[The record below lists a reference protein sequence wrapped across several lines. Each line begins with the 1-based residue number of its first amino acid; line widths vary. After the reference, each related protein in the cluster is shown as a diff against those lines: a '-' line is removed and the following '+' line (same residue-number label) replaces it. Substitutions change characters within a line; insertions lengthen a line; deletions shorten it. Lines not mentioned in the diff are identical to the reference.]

1 MLSIGKVSSG
11 SASYYSKDNYYAKD
25 SAERVV
31 PQSDWFGQ
39 GAKAAGLSGPVDVAA
54 FAKVM
59 AGQVPGGPLLGRTVE
74 GEHVH
79 QPGQDLTF
87 SAPKS
92 VSILTEVLGDKAAGA
107 AHDAAVRA
115 ALGHVER
122 NVLQTRIFDP
132 ASKTQL
138 PAGNQ
143 KMVAALFRHDVS
155 RALDPQTHTHAVV
168 ANMVQGEDGKW
179 RSMHSPSLYQ
189 AKMLVGLIYRGEL
202 AANLKEAGHAIHA
215 DPRHGF
221 FEVAGVPDRLIE
233 AYSTRSGEI
242 ETALAECG
250 DTSAEA
256 AAKAALIT
264 RASKQGVDRADLT
277 SLWQEKAKSAGI
289 DLGDV
294 KARTAEPNLPLKSL
308 TATDILAHVIASTME
323 RSAAVPKTAL
333 QVEALKLA
341 VGEVR
346 PLAML
351 DAVEKAIETGRL
363 IEGKG
368 PLEGQLTTPE
378 AVQREQATIAAM
390 EAGNGAVD
398 PIATGPQVER
408 QLRGTILSAEQK
420 AAVTHMFAS
429 PDRTIGVQ
437 GNSGTGK
444 TTLLAPLPEIARQR
458 GLSVIGLAP
467 THTARHELGETGMD
481 AQTLQRFL
489 TRNAGKTPDL
499 AGHMLILDES
509 SMAST
514 SDVKALIDLANQGK
528 AARLVLLG
536 DAKQIEA
543 VGAGAPFRQ
552 LQARGMA
559 TALVTET
566 RRQRDPTLKASIE
579 ALAAGK
585 LEAAWQGVKGG
596 IVEVNGGDMARTV
609 ADTWLGLSGPER
621 AATAII
627 AQTHAQRSAITAHL
641 REGLKAEGYLGAE
654 STTLDTLKSAAMTGA
669 EKAQAFSY
677 RPGQTVVFRNGDRGQ
692 GFARGARWQVEG
704 IDRAAGTVT
713 LSDGQTTRTWSPGDT
728 KPSCLEVFDR
738 RQIEIAERDLVRFTR
753 TDPAAGLIN
762 GDRARV
768 DAITDRHVALTSEDG
783 DALKIARGDPAL
795 AHIDHGWTSTLHA
808 VQGQSHD
815 RIIAAMDAGH
825 AHLTHQK
832 AFYVAVSRARDGVTV
847 ITDDGALLKDTLERQ
862 TGEKI
867 DALDIAPGG
876 DRSVDEPAPCVE
888 DKEREATA
896 GNAPVQETDRVETAH
911 EDRELTRSN
920 DEIELEIEPE
930 LDYEIGL

>member
-11 SASYYSKDNYYAKD
+11 SANYYSKDNYYAKET
-25 SAERVV
+25 AERVV

-39 GAKAAGLSGPVDVAA
+39 GAKAAGLSGPVEVAA

-92 VSILTEVLGDKAAGA
+92 VSILTEVLGDRAAGA
-107 AHDAAVRA
+107 AHDAAVRT
-115 ALGHVER
+115 ALGFVER
-122 NVLQTRIFDP
+122 NVLQTRIFEP
-132 ASKTQL
+132 AKKAQIPT
-138 PAGNQ
+138 GNQ

-155 RALDPQTHTHAVV
+155 RALDPQTHTHGVI

-202 AANLKEAGHAIHA
+202 AANLKEAGHAIDA

-221 FEVAGVPDRLIE
+221 FEVAGVPDRLME

-242 ETALAECG
+242 EAALAKRG

-256 AAKAALIT
+256 AARAALIT
-264 RASKQGVDRADLT
+264 RASKQGVDRVDLT
-277 SLWQEKAKSAGI
+277 SLWQEKAKAAGV
-289 DLGDV
+289 DLEQV
-294 KARTAEPNLPLKSL
+294 KARTAEPKLPLKSL
-308 TATDILAHVIASTME
+308 TAGDILAHVIASTME
-323 RSAAVPKTAL
+323 RSAAVSKTVL

-341 VGEVR
+341 VGELR

-351 DAVEKAIETGRL
+351 EAVDKAVEADRL
-363 IEGKG
+363 IEGDGSLK
-368 PLEGQLTTPE
+368 GQLTTPE
-378 AVQREQATIAAM
+378 AVQRERATIAAM
-390 EAGNGAVD
+390 EAGKGAVD

-408 QLRGTILSAEQK
+408 QLRGTVLSVEQK
-420 AAVTHMFAS
+420 AAVTHMFVS

-444 TTLLAPLPEIARQR
+444 TTLLAPVPEIARQR
-458 GLSVIGLAP
+458 GLSVIVLAP
-467 THTARHELGETGMD
+467 THTARRELGEAGMD

-489 TRNAGKTPDL
+489 IQNAGKIPDL
-499 AGHMLILDES
+499 SGHMLILDES

-514 SDVKALIDLANQGK
+514 RNVKALIDLANEGN

-559 TALVTET
+559 TAFVTET
-566 RRQRDPTLKASIE
+566 RRQHDATLKASVE

-585 LEAAWQGVKGG
+585 LDAAWQGVKGG
-596 IVEVNGGDMARTV
+596 IVEVKRGDMARTV

-627 AQTHAQRSAITAHL
+627 AQTHAQRAAITAHL

-654 STTLDTLKSAAMTGA
+654 SIKLDTLKSAAMTGA

-677 RPGQTVVFRNGDRGQ
+677 RPGQTVLFRNGDRCQ
-692 GFARGARWQVEG
+692 GFDRGARWQVEG

-713 LSDGQTTRTWSPGDT
+713 LSDGQATRTWSPGDT
-728 KPSCLEVFDR
+728 KPSGLEVFDR
-738 RQIEIAERDLVRFTR
+738 RQLEIAERDLVRFTR

-768 DAITDRHVALTSEDG
+768 DAITDRHVAFTTEEG
-783 DALKIARGDPAL
+783 AALKIGRGDPSL

-815 RIIAAMDAGH
+815 RIIAAMDVGH

-847 ITDDGALLKDTLERQ
+847 FTDDAALLKDTLERQ

-867 DALDIAPGG
+867 DALDIASNE
-876 DRSVDEPAPCVE
+876 DRSVDEQDLGVE
-888 DKEREATA
+888 DKERETSG
-896 GNAPVQETDRVETAH
+896 GNALVQETETAENMR

-920 DEIELEIEPE
+920 DEIEREIEPE
-930 LDYEIGL
+930 IDYEIGL